1 MVKVLMQQQET
12 VGNYQEETEREPGEY
27 VPEKVDEKSKAIKK
41 VVSSQHSG
49 KKSDG
54 DKIATAPKNLK

>member
-1 MVKVLMQQQET
+1 M
-12 VGNYQEETEREPGEY
+12 GNYQEETEREPGEY